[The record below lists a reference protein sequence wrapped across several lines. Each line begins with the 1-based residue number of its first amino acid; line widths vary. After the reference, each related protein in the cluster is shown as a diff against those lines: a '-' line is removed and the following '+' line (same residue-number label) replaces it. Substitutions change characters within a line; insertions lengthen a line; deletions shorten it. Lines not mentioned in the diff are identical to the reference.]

1 MTIFRD
7 ARDDFEPG
15 LPPLH
20 PDRLACGDSI
30 AAPPPRHRDRLH
42 SWFLVLLYAILTVF
56 MLAVVY
62 GFVAITP

>member
-7 ARDDFEPG
+7 DRDHFE
-15 LPPLH
+15 PPLH
-20 PDRLACGDSI
+20 PERLAAGGAIDVQI
-30 AAPPPRHRDRLH
+30 RPHRDRLH
-42 SWFLVLLYAILTVF
+42 SWFQVFWYALLTLF